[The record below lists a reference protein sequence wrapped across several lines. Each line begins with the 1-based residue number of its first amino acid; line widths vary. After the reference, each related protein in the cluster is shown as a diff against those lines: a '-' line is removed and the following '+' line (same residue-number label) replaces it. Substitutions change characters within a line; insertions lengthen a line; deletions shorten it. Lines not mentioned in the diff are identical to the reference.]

1 MKVNKPQLDDGNLV
15 NDPQMGFSRG
25 SLLTSNTMVNIT
37 EKKKQVRE
45 LVIQS
50 SLVELMDMREKL
62 LHSVDT
68 LPDEIDEEDVGLL
81 DAIQTIVESSEN
93 DVEMQETIQTF
104 LRLDEI
110 GRRRSVDPEAPI
122 DDLLVPIVVNPT
134 PVL

>member
-1 MKVNKPQLDDGNLV
+1 
-15 NDPQMGFSRG
+15 
-25 SLLTSNTMVNIT
+25 MVNIT